1 MDSRQRVLLALNHQE
16 ADHVPL
22 DIGATLLTSI
32 HRTAYQK
39 LRAFLGMP
47 ELPIQIMNVCE
58 QVVVIDEDIRQ
69 FFGVD
74 ARGVE
79 PRDPSTYRLEIKNDL
94 PGHTCFYDEWGI
106 GWKMPLEGGFF
117 YDMFYHPLAQAQ
129 SLDDVKTYSFPD
141 PHDAQRY
148 RGLREQARHAAEIE
162 RQAVV
167 LAGISS
173 GILELAAWLRGY
185 EKHYA
190 DFIDNLPMLEF
201 LLDKALE
208 IKLAYWE
215 KALAEVGEYVDVV
228 EEADDLGGQYR
239 TLISPKMYR
248 TIVKPRHK
256 MLFDF
261 IHRRTKAKIFFHSCG
276 AIRELIPDLIEIG
289 VDILN
294 PVQVNAAGMDSTALK
309 RDFGRDIAFWGG
321 GVDTQGAFGSG
332 KVDVQAVKDDVRRR
346 IDDLAPGGGFVF
358 SAVHNIQENV
368 PPENIIAMWEAWRDY
383 GKY

>member
-1 MDSRQRVLLALNHQE
+1 
-16 ADHVPL
+16 
-22 DIGATLLTSI
+22 
-32 HRTAYQK
+32 
-39 LRAFLGMP
+39 
-47 ELPIQIMNVCE
+47 
-58 QVVVIDEDIRQ
+58 
-69 FFGVD
+69 
-74 ARGVE
+74 
-79 PRDPSTYRLEIKNDL
+79 
-94 PGHTCFYDEWGI
+94 
-106 GWKMPLEGGFF
+106 
-117 YDMFYHPLAQAQ
+117 MFYHPLAQAQ